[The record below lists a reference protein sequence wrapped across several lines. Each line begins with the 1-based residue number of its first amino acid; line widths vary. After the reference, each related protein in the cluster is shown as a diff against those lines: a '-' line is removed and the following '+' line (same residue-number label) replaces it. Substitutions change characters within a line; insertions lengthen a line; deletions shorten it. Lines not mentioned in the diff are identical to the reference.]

1 MRFRFSGTLLRFT
14 DFQKE
19 IQVQAPT
26 LGEALVHLVSQHERL
41 KPVLLDNNERLRGI
55 HRLFLNG
62 EQLLEVQPQ
71 QPLADGDCLEFVT
84 AVAGG

>member
-19 IQVQAPT
+19 IHVQAPT
-26 LGEALVHLVSQHERL
+26 IGDALAHLVSQHERL
-41 KPVLLDNNERLRGI
+41 KPVLFDNNQQLRGI

-71 QPLADGDCLEFVT
+71 QSLADNDCLEFVT

>member
-19 IQVQAPT
+19 IDLQAPT
-26 LGEALVHLVSQHERL
+26 IGAALDHLVSRHERL
-41 KPVLLDNNERLRGI
+41 KPVLFDNNQQLRGI
-55 HRLFLNG
+55 HRVFLNG

-71 QPLADGDCLEFVT
+71 HPLAEGDCLEFVT